1 MSLTS
6 KTSHHRNSLSQ
17 GSPQADSQWKDQQD
31 LHRTISTFQ
40 SLKALILKFPT
51 EIQQATP
58 ALKNQ
63 GQFTFSFTLSSHM
76 QEWSKFRATPFT
88 NEFYFPFSRGGLWSD
103 IKSIKLFMDKKKIFA
118 SFSIISPCAHRILE
132 NVQVQISLF
141 FVFTEVHRKASEVI
155 EQWEY
160 KASHTK

>member
-1 MSLTS
+1 MPPLLYHCLLQVHSQFPVSLTS
-6 KTSHHRNSLSQ
+6 KTSHHRSSLSQ

-51 EIQQATP
+51 EIQRATP

-76 QEWSKFRATPFT
+76 QEWSKFRATPFI

-103 IKSIKLFMDKKKIFA
+103 IKSIKLFMDKKNLCQFQYYFPLCPSDTGEGA
-118 SFSIISPCAHRILE
+118 GA
-132 NVQVQISLF
+132 N
-141 FVFTEVHRKASEVI
+141 
-155 EQWEY
+155 
-160 KASHTK
+160 